1 MSSVSTISHEERPLP
16 QCVSTTLEW
25 RHDYT
30 WMSSYNPLVHFV
42 FLLLPL
48 LCYPNNLVTTH
59 TWMISIQT
67 PCDFLFF
74 FLSLSFFFLFSSLV
88 PALLSEPVLLLEL
101 VPTRFVL
108 QRSRREFFLRLLRQ
122 EMIVVTLYRQIDTSV
137 VRLETYNF
145 IKAGTPWRRS
155 RQLITVAPLLCKTS
169 KIGPLQDLV
178 TWPTHR

>member
-101 VPTRFVL
+101 VPIRFVL
-108 QRSRREFFLRLLRQ
+108 QRSRREFFLRLLIKTRNDCSYLVQ
-122 EMIVVTLYRQIDTSV
+122 ANRYVCGQTGNIQFHKSRNTLKKVPAAHYSSS
-137 VRLETYNF
+137 
-145 IKAGTPWRRS
+145 GTP
-155 RQLITVAPLLCKTS
+155 L
-169 KIGPLQDLV
+169 
-178 TWPTHR
+178 